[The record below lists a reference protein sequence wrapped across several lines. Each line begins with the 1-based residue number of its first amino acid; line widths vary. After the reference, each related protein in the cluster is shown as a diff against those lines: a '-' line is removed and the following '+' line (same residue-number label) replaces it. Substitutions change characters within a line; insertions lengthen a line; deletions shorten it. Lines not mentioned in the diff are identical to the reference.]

1 MREHRC
7 FLLLTVFLSVLLLTN
22 HLRFGTAWADEQ
34 INLTAN
40 AAVLMDYSTGAV
52 LYSYNATK
60 PLPPAS
66 TTKIMTGLLS
76 LELGDGEERVVI
88 DEYSAM
94 MEGTSLYLKAGQILT
109 LEDLT
114 KGALINSGND
124 AASAIAVHMAG
135 SEQLFGD
142 LMTFKARTIGC
153 SSRSRFYNPH
163 GLPQEGHAISAY
175 DLAVITRYA
184 MQNKD
189 FRRIVGT
196 KSGSVRDLSEGE
208 VFPLYNTNRLLGYK
222 KNGLEIIGVKTGT
235 TDEAGECLV
244 AAAKYKGS
252 LLISVVLGSSARYED
267 TLKLFEYACNNCCCI
282 DLKKGTPIFQI
293 PVWRGSA
300 SSLAV
305 GPCSDI
311 SLMISPRQMPQLERR
326 VYLKPYVKAP
336 CSKGDRVG
344 KMEIMLGNQLLY
356 SVELMALEDVKRVFW
371 WN

>member
-1 MREHRC
+1 
-7 FLLLTVFLSVLLLTN
+7 LTVFLTTVLLTN
-22 HLRFGTAWADEQ
+22 HLLCGTAWADEELD
-34 INLTAN
+34 LTAN

-52 LYSYNATK
+52 LYSHNAAK

-76 LELGDGEERVVI
+76 LELGDGEDRVVI
-88 DEYSAM
+88 DEYSAS

-109 LEDLT
+109 LKDLT

-124 AASAIAVHMAG
+124 AASAIAIHMTG
-135 SEQLFGD
+135 SERLFGD

-153 SSRSRFYNPH
+153 SPRSRFYNPH

-175 DLAVITRYA
+175 DLAVIARYA
-184 MQNKD
+184 MQNKE

-208 VFPLYNTNRLLGYK
+208 VFPLYNTNRILGYK
-222 KNGLEIIGVKTGT
+222 KDGLEIIGVKTGT
-235 TDEAGECLV
+235 TEEAGECLV

-252 LLISVVLGSSARYED
+252 IMISVVLGSSARYED
-267 TLKLFEYACNNCCCI
+267 TLKLFEYGRNNCFSV
-282 DLKKGTPIFQI
+282 DLKKGAPLFQV

-300 SSLAV
+300 SSVAV
-305 GPCSDI
+305 GPSRDI
-311 SLMISPRQMPQLERR
+311 SFIVSPSQAPLLERR

-344 KMEIMLGNQLLY
+344 KMEILLGNQLLY
-356 SVELMALEDVKRVFW
+356 SIDLIALEDVKRVFW

>member
-1 MREHRC
+1 MREYRC
-7 FLLLTVFLSVLLLTN
+7 FLLLTVFLTVVLLTN
-22 HLRFGTAWADEQ
+22 HLRSGTAWADEQ
-34 INLTAN
+34 LDLTAN

-52 LYSYNATK
+52 LYSHNATQ

-76 LELGDGEERVVI
+76 LEMGDGKERVVI
-88 DEYSAM
+88 DEYSAS

-124 AASAIAVHMAG
+124 AASAIAIHMAG

-142 LMTFKARTIGC
+142 LMTFKARTLGC
-153 SSRSRFYNPH
+153 SSLSRFYNPH

-175 DLAVITRYA
+175 DLAVIARYA

-196 KSGSVRDLSEGE
+196 KSGSVKDLSEGE
-208 VFPLYNTNRLLGYK
+208 VFPLYNTNMLLGYK
-222 KNGLEIIGVKTGT
+222 KDGLEIIGVKTGT

-244 AAAKYKGS
+244 AAAKYKGNI
-252 LLISVVLGSSARYED
+252 LISVVLGSSARYED
-267 TLKLFEYACNNCCCI
+267 TLKLFAYGRNNCYCI
-282 DLKKGTPIFQI
+282 NLKKRTPIRQV

-300 SSLAV
+300 SSVAV
-305 GPCSDI
+305 GPSRDI
-311 SLMISPRQMPQLERR
+311 SFMVSPSQLPLLERR

-336 CSKGDRVG
+336 CSKGNRVG

-356 SVELMALEDVKRVFW
+356 SVDLVALENVKRVFW